1 MPGRRVLVINGHPD
15 PSGQRYC
22 TALSAAYLRGADLA
36 GHQIRRLDVG
46 ALKLAP
52 IPSPAAFLEE
62 PDEAARAVQAAI
74 RWAQHVVIVYP
85 LWVGGPP
92 AMLKAFLEQVFRYG
106 FALAAPGEKGG
117 GLLKGRT
124 ARVIITMG
132 MPGPVFSL
140 VFDAAGLK
148 CLTRGILKLSGFS
161 VRSTIIGGVEGSV
174 EHRKVWLTRVE
185 AMGVH
190 AV

>member
-1 MPGRRVLVINGHPD
+1 MGGRRVLVINGHPD

-46 ALKLAP
+46 SLNLPPIRTAAEFLA
-52 IPSPAAFLEE
+52 E
-62 PDEAARAVQAAI
+62 PDEATQAVQAAL

-85 LWVGGPP
+85 LWLGGPP
-92 AMLKAFLEQVFRYG
+92 AALKAFLEQVFRYG
-106 FALAAPGEKGG
+106 FAVAAPGEKGG
-117 GLLKGRT
+117 GLMKGKT

-132 MPGPVFSL
+132 MPAPVFSL

-148 CLTRGILKLSGFS
+148 CLTRGIMRLAGFS
-161 VRSTIIGGVEGSV
+161 VRSTVIGGVEASAEG
-174 EHRKVWLTRVE
+174 RKAWLSRLE
-185 AMGVH
+185 NLGVR
-190 AV
+190 AA